1 MRGRARLAVAAAL
14 AIVVIVV
21 LLVLELRGPGS
32 PNDAS
37 EAGRLW
43 MEACA
48 PCHGADG
55 RGSWRATA
63 FMIRPGDLTDPKT
76 TGRQT
81 DRYLFDIIKH
91 GGSPIGRPGMPGF
104 PHLPDAQIEALVR
117 YIRSLPR

>member
-1 MRGRARLAVAAAL
+1 MRGRLAIAAAL
-14 AIVVIVV
+14 AVVVIVG
-21 LLVLELRGPGS
+21 LLFLELRRPGTR
-32 PNDAS
+32 PGAS
-37 EAGRLW
+37 ETERVW
-43 MEACA
+43 MEACV

-63 FMIRPGDLTDPKT
+63 FMIRPGDLADSKT

-104 PHLPDAQIEALVR
+104 PHLSDAQIEALVR
-117 YIRSLPR
+117 YIRSLQR